1 MCNEIHSEG
10 TRKEWR
16 EGLGVLIEDLEPGAD
31 IFIDFGANT
40 CFFGLAAAARGVKVI
55 AVEPAQAD
63 VCRLNAALNGF
74 SPDLFEFFGVAL
86 VEKRGTGPLKQRIP
100 WQNMGGATFVDGTK
114 TTSWTT
120 LFDEETPHLDVL
132 IETMTIDDVVRASV
146 LDPWRP
152 VKLLKVDVE
161 GFEVFAWRGGQE
173 LLASG
178 LVFKVIAEWHPRFL
192 VSAGVKPAEYLRIFS
207 EHGYAIFSSISGPKE
222 RILPS
227 NIDAFAKTSHENNGD
242 ITFVL
247 ESKPWPPAAQ
257 AA

>member
-1 MCNEIHSEG
+1 MM
-10 TRKEWR
+10 
-16 EGLGVLIEDLEPGAD
+16 
-31 IFIDFGANT
+31 IDFGANT

-63 VCRLNAALNGF
+63 VCRLNAAINGF
-74 SPDLFEFFGVAL
+74 SPDLFEFYGVAL
-86 VEKRGTGPLKQRIP
+86 VEKPGTGPLKQRIP

-120 LFDEETPHLDVL
+120 LFDEATPHLDLL
-132 IETMTIDDVVRASV
+132 IETMTIDEVVRKTV
-146 LDPWRP
+146 LDPRRP

-173 LLASG
+173 LLSSG

-192 VSAGVKPAEYLRIFS
+192 VSAGVEPAEYLRIFS
-207 EHGYAIFSSISGPKE
+207 KHGYAIYSTISGPKE
-222 RILPS
+222 RIAPS
-227 NIDAFAKTSHENNGD
+227 NIDSFAKTSHENNGD

-247 ESKPWPPAAQ
+247 ESKPWPPPS
-257 AA
+257 